1 MLSQLREIVEKVSRV
16 DDVHL
21 ALDILVKETCAALS
35 TECCTIY
42 LANEEMQRLELMA
55 TQGLI
60 FEGDSI
66 HINFNEGLVGLV
78 KRSPDPL
85 HLAEAS
91 KPPPFQ
97 FFPPLG
103 EQISPSFLATPII

>member
-66 HINFNEGLVGLV
+66 HINFNE
-78 KRSPDPL
+78 
-85 HLAEAS
+85 AW
-91 KPPPFQ
+91 
-97 FFPPLG
+97 LG
-103 EQISPSFLATPII
+103 

>member
-21 ALDILVKETCAALS
+21 ALDILVKETCAALR

-55 TQGLI
+55 TQGLT
-60 FEGDSI
+60 FEG
-66 HINFNEGLVGLV
+66 
-78 KRSPDPL
+78 
-85 HLAEAS
+85 
-91 KPPPFQ
+91 
-97 FFPPLG
+97 
-103 EQISPSFLATPII
+103 

>member
-1 MLSQLREIVEKVSRV
+1 MLSQLRDIVEKVSRV

-21 ALDILVKETCAALS
+21 ALDILVKETCSALC

-60 FEGDSI
+60 LKARAFI
-66 HINFNEGLVGLV
+66 LILMKV
-78 KRSPDPL
+78 
-85 HLAEAS
+85 
-91 KPPPFQ
+91 
-97 FFPPLG
+97 
-103 EQISPSFLATPII
+103 

>member
-21 ALDILVKETCAALS
+21 ALDILVKETCAALR

-66 HINFNEGLVGLV
+66 HINFNEAWLGWLNEAQSHSTLPKPQNIPSLNSSLNLVN
-78 KRSPDPL
+78 RFTT
-85 HLAEAS
+85 
-91 KPPPFQ
+91 PF
-97 FFPPLG
+97 
-103 EQISPSFLATPII
+103 

>member
-21 ALDILVKETCAALS
+21 AFDILVKETCAALS

-60 FEGDSI
+60 LKVIVFISTSM
-66 HINFNEGLVGLV
+66 
-78 KRSPDPL
+78 K
-85 HLAEAS
+85 AW
-91 KPPPFQ
+91 
-97 FFPPLG
+97 LG
-103 EQISPSFLATPII
+103 W